1 MGWAR
6 TLSCVESR
14 KQPLS
19 SVLLPFQIANYRW
32 ICKNT
37 NRQKV
42 ERGAAAFAAY
52 MLVSFPFPFWLSQSP
67 GPVNI
72 LLVHFFALGLG
83 LPFGLCVCWIMQIKW
98 HISMS
103 VAILLLQFSSLTP
116 FQNAINVSRRGRR
129 LSCRPFNSRKANR
142 KVAINPAKGLQLD
155 LVNLKFNCNDRFIC
169 HT

>member
-1 MGWAR
+1 
-6 TLSCVESR
+6 
-14 KQPLS
+14 
-19 SVLLPFQIANYRW
+19 LLPPFLARIDAIIGCDWPSMARINLFT
-32 ICKNT
+32 I
-37 NRQKV
+37 KV
-42 ERGAAAFAAY
+42 SLSHYLLCEV
-52 MLVSFPFPFWLSQSP
+52 LFPCYCYFNF
-67 GPVNI
+67 

-155 LVNLKFNCNDRFIC
+155 LVNLKFNCIDRFIC